1 MRPMANKSTKT
12 KGFDIPHSLIDNPT
26 LVEEYTSEQSL
37 YSRQPVMVQRFLDS
51 QSQKMID
58 AIRKNQMQAV
68 FTFPDKVTPEGQD
81 HPVQLPSALRDQEIG
96 SVMNRLIRTDLRSI
110 LRQRLIELVESPE
123 PSVSTAARLFRHS
136 MAMTMVHTV
145 LPAGRNVEYRTANG
159 EEIPSEPVGTLEE
172 PESAITQA
180 SDAIAEVGTEKEKRG
195 DFQVPFVPAARKFY
209 LPQWVVVDETGHLLV
224 NSIAEAEAHITSMQ
238 QFLAVLHNAVALAP
252 YIMVDPIY
260 QQKRYGML
268 GQLVNQGRALALYE
282 THDMVRII
290 KSRASA
296 NDLNR
301 GLNLSLPYFDDQLLE
316 VRTHDFEVIPAGR
329 IMFVPAFVVRAS
341 REEQAKVAQDTRLSP
356 STRKYLLA
364 ELLVLEQAFINLSKH
379 S

>member
-1 MRPMANKSTKT
+1 MANKSTKT
-12 KGFDIPHSLIDNPT
+12 RGFDIPHSLIDNPT

-37 YSRQPVMVQRFLDS
+37 YSRQPIMVQRFLDS

-159 EEIPSEPVGTLEE
+159 EEIPSEPVGTLQE

-180 SDAIAEVGTEKEKRG
+180 SDAIAEVGAEKEKRG

-224 NSIAEAEAHITSMQ
+224 NSIAEAEAHITSMK

-316 VRTHDFEVIPAGR
+316 VRTHNFEVIPAGR

>member
-1 MRPMANKSTKT
+1 MANKSTKT
-12 KGFDIPHSLIDNPT
+12 KGSDFHNSLIDNPT
-26 LVEEYTSEQSL
+26 LVEEYTAEQNL
-37 YSRQPVMVQRFLDS
+37 YSRQPVMVQRFLDA

-81 HPVQLPSALRDQEIG
+81 HSVQLPSALREQEIG

-145 LPAGRNVEYRTANG
+145 LPAGRNVEYRTADG
-159 EEIPSEPVGTLEE
+159 EEIPSEPAVTLQE

-180 SDAIAEVGTEKEKRG
+180 SDAIAEVGAEHEKRG

-209 LPQWVVVDETGHLLV
+209 LPQWVVVDESGHLLV
-224 NSIAEAEAHITSMQ
+224 NSVAEAEAHITSMQ

-268 GQLVNQGRALALYE
+268 GQLVNQGRALSLYE

-341 REEQAKVAQDTRLSP
+341 REEQAKIAQDTRLSP

-364 ELLVLEQAFINLSKH
+364 ELLVLEQAFLNLSKH